1 MGNLGNFGMPN
12 PAQPL
17 STSQDDKGNAVQ
29 SRISDVWHTFLV
41 RLSQLSAER
50 GIMPVS
56 PGPSPWTY
64 EATTIGNLSVQ
75 GGTVSSKVLTRGSV
89 SVSMTGTLLPMAA
102 GDTVTVTY
110 TVAPTVNFIP
120 GARA

>member
-1 MGNLGNFGMPN
+1 MSNLGNFGIPS
-12 PAQPL
+12 PALPIGS
-17 STSQDDKGNAVQ
+17 STDAKGNPV
-29 SRISDVWHTFLV
+29 STRLSDVWHSFFV

-50 GIMPVS
+50 DIMPLS

-64 EATTIGNLSVQ
+64 PATTIGHLSVV
-75 GGTVSSKVLTRGSV
+75 GGTVSSKLLTRGSV

-110 TVAPTVNFIP
+110 TVAPTIHFVP